1 MEEPL
6 RNDQGV
12 CPICLA
18 PIEAGEEVIR
28 VMDQPV
34 HSDCFREQSESWTAA

>member
-1 MEEPL
+1 MEQKS
-6 RNDQGV
+6 RSDNDI

-18 PIEAGEEVIR
+18 PIEAEDEVIR

-34 HSDCFREQSESWTAA
+34 HSNCFREQSESWTAA